1 MASLTKRHIQK
12 CFEHSLQVLNKSG
25 KRTPWQSEVITVLS
39 PEERFKLDI
48 EFENE
53 LIDRFEGEPF
63 WYVLL
68 EAELFNLEGG
78 VCIAISEIC
87 ITDAI
92 YNPYEYVILH
102 ILDSKIRY
110 ELSNIK
116 NITNEDE
123 DEDDEEFIY
132 D

>member
-12 CFEHSLQVLNKSG
+12 CFEHSLKVLNKAG
-25 KRTPWQSEVITVLS
+25 KRTPWQNEVITILS

-53 LIDRFEGEPF
+53 LIEQFNDEAF
-63 WYVLL
+63 WYILL

-87 ITDAI
+87 ITEMKYD
-92 YNPYEYVILH
+92 PYEYVILH
-102 ILDSKIRY
+102 MLDSKIRY
-110 ELSNIK
+110 ELGNIK
-116 NITNEDE
+116 NMTNEDE
-123 DEDDEEFIY
+123 DEDDEELIY